1 MVVEVQAGCPD
12 PLEVDFWI
20 RFYDFLVYGVD
31 VSDFAVFGADEGVLT
46 VAAQDQEIYES
57 RPDLSVVA
65 LEGFVREAKL
75 LQMAIP

>member
-1 MVVEVQAGCPD
+1 LSNGTFVTGGKEKMVVVVQAGRPD

-46 VAAQDQEIYES
+46 VAA
-57 RPDLSVVA
+57 
-65 LEGFVREAKL
+65 
-75 LQMAIP
+75 